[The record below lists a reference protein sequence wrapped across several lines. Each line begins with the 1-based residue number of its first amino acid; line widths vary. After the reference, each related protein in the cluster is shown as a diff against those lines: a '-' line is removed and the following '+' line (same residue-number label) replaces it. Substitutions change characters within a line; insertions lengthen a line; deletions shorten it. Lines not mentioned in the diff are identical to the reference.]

1 MIERGQV
8 CWVEPGSGNGTR
20 FAAVVVQADP
30 FNRSRIP
37 TVLVVPL
44 ATNLRLLDSPGNVLI
59 AARSSGL
66 GRETVAN
73 VAQVLTLERRQLRET
88 SSRLDATVL
97 EAIGS
102 GLGLTLGL

>member
-1 MIERGQV
+1 VIERGRV
-8 CWVEPGSGNGTR
+8 CWVEAGTGNGSR
-20 FAAVVVQADP
+20 FAAVVVQSDP
-30 FNRSRIP
+30 FNQSRIP

-44 ATNLRLLDSPGNVLI
+44 ANNLRLLDSPGNVLVS
-59 AARSSGL
+59 ARSSGL

-88 SSRLDATVL
+88 ATRLDDVLL

-102 GLGLTLGL
+102 GLGLALGL